1 MNRQRKEYSMNRQ
14 GRRTKRYKLKYTKI
28 SKLLHILVILMVI
41 MLPQQF
47 YPIISHAEYEDITI
61 ENQSQTT
68 DGSKKFVLK
77 PRGDTNKRRS
87 LENRTMYHADLEP
100 TGIFV
105 KKGEHIKI
113 QVHNTDNSAKL
124 YATIGQIGTYEYL
137 NDNKD
142 IGYTDLELKSGDNNI
157 VFDKGDGMLY
167 LKNTSETNTITVSI
181 WGGEDVPKFI
191 LGETKQEEWINMLE
205 KMQKAPF
212 VELVGKHVFGTFQ
225 YPLAAKSLKN
235 RSVEDLLKYWDKV
248 YLIQNEVSGLDLNA
262 NGVAQKY
269 DNSIHIV
276 NPDNGAG
283 YAYATSGYISFQK
296 NTSAGKDILSTP
308 SDQEQWGVWHEMGH
322 TYQNPDYTWSGLGE
336 VTVNIPALVIQEK
349 LGFTNRLK
357 GSKKE
362 ISDFLE
368 LKDPNKNFDNASVW
382 VKLGMFEQLRQSYG
396 NNFYPKLNQEYRVLK
411 NHNLNTDDSKKQLFI
426 QMTSKVTHRN
436 LLPFFEKW
444 GLYANDETKKIVEQ
458 YPKITIPIWNNIIE
472 ENKIVDRELSPYII
486 PIANIKAT
494 PTALL
499 GEQDSSHLD
508 VSKFLTNIRNLND
521 DSNVNI
527 SATPSSIEAFKVGE
541 KAGNLLVKLTN
552 TYGNSNLIRIPVNV
566 EYGDTLEFLGLGSYL
581 VGNLTVHPET
591 KKLSFLGT
599 NNSVHSYFT
608 GEEYMGVEIYN
619 KNKRQKVNVKV
630 QGQEST
636 KSTLENVINGL
647 TYEEGDIIQIY
658 HAEPSRFKYYYG
670 NTEMTKEGN
679 KTYLFKIKNNR
690 LEQVNAETD
699 VPNTG
704 EKPNTGETP

>member
-1 MNRQRKEYSMNRQ
+1 MNLQ
-14 GRRTKRYKLKYTKI
+14 GRGTKSYKPKCAKF
-28 SKLLHILVILMVI
+28 SELLHVLFAFMVI
-41 MLPQQF
+41 MLPQQL
-47 YPIISHAEYEDITI
+47 YPIISHAEYADNPIG
-61 ENQSQTT
+61 NQLQKPDKSE
-68 DGSKKFVLK
+68 KFVLK
-77 PRGDTNKRRS
+77 PMGDANKRRS
-87 LENRTMYHADLEP
+87 LENRTMYHSDLEP

-105 KKGEHIKI
+105 KKGGHIKI
-113 QVHNTDNSAKL
+113 QVHNADNSAKL
-124 YATIGQIGTYEYL
+124 YATIGQVGTYEYL
-137 NDNKD
+137 NDNKN
-142 IGYTDLELKSGDNNI
+142 IGYTNFELKSGDNDI

-181 WGGEDVPKFI
+181 LGGEAVPKFI
-191 LGETKQEEWINMLE
+191 LGKTKQEEWLNMLE

-212 VELVGKHVFGTFQ
+212 VELVGQHVFGTFQ
-225 YPLAAKSLKN
+225 YPLAAKTLKD

-269 DNSIHIV
+269 DNRIHIV
-276 NPDNGAG
+276 SPDNGPG
-283 YAYATSGYISFQK
+283 YAYATSGHIGFQK
-296 NTSAGKDILSTP
+296 NTGAAKDILSTP
-308 SDQEQWGVWHEMGH
+308 SNQEQWGVWHEMGH
-322 TYQNPDYTWSGLGE
+322 TYQNPDYTWNGLGE

-357 GSKKE
+357 GSRKE
-362 ISDFLE
+362 ISDFLN
-368 LKDPNKNFDNASVW
+368 LNNPNKNFDNASVW
-382 VKLGMFEQLRQSYG
+382 VKLGMFEQLRQAYG
-396 NNFYPKLNQEYRVLK
+396 NNFYPKLNQEYRILK
-411 NHNLNTDDSKKQLFI
+411 NYNLNTDDSKKQLFI
-426 QMTSKVTHRN
+426 QMTSKVANRN

-458 YPKITIPIWNNIIE
+458 YPKITKPIWNNIIE
-472 ENKIVDRELSPYII
+472 ENKIVDRELSPYMI
-486 PIANIKAT
+486 PIANIKAS

-527 SATPSSIEAFKVGE
+527 SVTPSSIEAFKVG
-541 KAGNLLVKLTN
+541 KNAGNLLVKLTN
-552 TYGNSNLIRIPVNV
+552 KYGNSNLIKIPVNV

-608 GEEYMGVEIYN
+608 GKEYIGVEIYG
-619 KNKRQKVNVKV
+619 KNKKQKVNVKV

-690 LEQVNAETD
+690 LEQVKEETD
-699 VPNTG
+699 APNAG
-704 EKPNTGETP
+704 GKPNTGE